1 MIEDPSSTDSQ
12 LIAQQFQQDIEIAS
26 SRNNLANTPLEWRAE
41 VVDRP
46 LVVKD
51 VDGRVHIP
59 PEDPVELLNVLSLGD
74 ISPPRIH
81 AAYSGNTGKR
91 KRQELEALRDSPQ
104 KRIERADYN
113 LNASRRET
121 TPRKSRT
128 APAGKLGRVMKLG
141 RPDPISN
148 GTKGDFYTVP
158 GFPDASESAEPE
170 APSSMI
176 SANQSMGKAANRQ
189 KGQNR
194 NPKRQHQQEGTVSDP
209 SHLVLDQAQV
219 TRTSNIGSRHTQ
231 ASSIGMNIDKM
242 VEVDNVNSV
251 SPRRAI
257 SEDKPQPVANVRKQ
271 AQTNGGPKPESASS
285 TRILRSHATKDKSQR
300 TESPESFDRRSRT
313 LSHSSNSGKGDDN
326 SAVENVGDA
335 YNDASGSE
343 SDAHPDGRSDV
354 DQNYDDHDDND
365 GNDQP
370 CSDEIEQDH
379 QENGVVVPSRLD
391 PGEDVVD
398 PEIELFGQDNS
409 WATVL
414 NGAREVGM
422 SKVKGAPVKRKPKLE
437 TRRIRNMITLVKKV
451 KGIYRDLQQYQETD
465 HDGGDDLH
473 EQLIE
478 GLDNIG
484 REIKRVSEK
493 KAGNQKAEII
503 QDIYAHAI
511 PHLVKLLEVALQ
523 CRTKDYSKSH
533 DTDALQEI
541 IALQDDILELCHKAR
556 KWEAKPLTTRPI
568 IRPTS
573 HKILPYLR
581 DVRTAFQTEL
591 EEREE
596 GRNREV
602 ELQKQKKATSKR
614 RKEYDEEKRRREEES
629 QRRREEIWREIVEQL
644 DQNEGTSADR
654 GRSNQ
659 LSEDS
664 SILGTPRFRQS
675 FTFNHWTQEQDLE
688 LLRRLQ
694 WKALR
699 RLPGLYL
706 NNHT

>member
-1 MIEDPSSTDSQ
+1 
-12 LIAQQFQQDIEIAS
+12 
-26 SRNNLANTPLEWRAE
+26 
-41 VVDRP
+41 
-46 LVVKD
+46 
-51 VDGRVHIP
+51 
-59 PEDPVELLNVLSLGD
+59 
-74 ISPPRIH
+74 
-81 AAYSGNTGKR
+81 
-91 KRQELEALRDSPQ
+91 
-104 KRIERADYN
+104 
-113 LNASRRET
+113 
-121 TPRKSRT
+121 
-128 APAGKLGRVMKLG
+128 
-141 RPDPISN
+141 
-148 GTKGDFYTVP
+148 
-158 GFPDASESAEPE
+158 
-170 APSSMI
+170 
-176 SANQSMGKAANRQ
+176 
-189 KGQNR
+189 
-194 NPKRQHQQEGTVSDP
+194 
-209 SHLVLDQAQV
+209 
-219 TRTSNIGSRHTQ
+219 
-231 ASSIGMNIDKM
+231 
-242 VEVDNVNSV
+242 
-251 SPRRAI
+251 
-257 SEDKPQPVANVRKQ
+257 
-271 AQTNGGPKPESASS
+271 
-285 TRILRSHATKDKSQR
+285 
-300 TESPESFDRRSRT
+300 
-313 LSHSSNSGKGDDN
+313 
-326 SAVENVGDA
+326 
-335 YNDASGSE
+335 
-343 SDAHPDGRSDV
+343 
-354 DQNYDDHDDND
+354 
-365 GNDQP
+365 
-370 CSDEIEQDH
+370 
-379 QENGVVVPSRLD
+379 
-391 PGEDVVD
+391 
-398 PEIELFGQDNS
+398 
-409 WATVL
+409 
-414 NGAREVGM
+414 
-422 SKVKGAPVKRKPKLE
+422 
-437 TRRIRNMITLVKKV
+437 MITLVKKV

-602 ELQKQKKATSKR
+602 ELKKQKKATLKR

-706 NNHT
+706 NNHI

>member
-51 VDGRVHIP
+51 VDGRVHFR

-74 ISPPRIH
+74 ISPARIH
-81 AAYSGNTGKR
+81 AAYSSNTGKR
-91 KRQELEALRDSPQ
+91 KRQGLEALRDSPQ

-121 TPRKSRT
+121 TPRKSRI
-128 APAGKLGRVMKLG
+128 ALAGKLGRVMKLG

-158 GFPDASESAEPE
+158 DFPDANESVEPE

-189 KGQNR
+189 NGQNR
-194 NPKRQHQQEGTVSDP
+194 NPKRQHRQEGTVSDP
-209 SHLVLDQAQV
+209 SHLVSDQAQI

-242 VEVDNVNSV
+242 VEVGNVNSV

-257 SEDKPQPVANVRKQ
+257 SEDKPQPVTNVRKQ

-365 GNDQP
+365 GNDQHY
-370 CSDEIEQDH
+370 SDEIEQDH

-398 PEIELFGQDNS
+398 PGIELFGQDNS

-422 SKVKGAPVKRKPKLE
+422 SKVKGAPVKKKPKLE

-602 ELQKQKKATSKR
+602 ELKKQKKATLKR

-706 NNHT
+706 NNHI